1 MGPVAPASPSRHVT
15 LFVRAADRWV
25 LMAGKNMSGELDFMK
40 SEVRKRDEI
49 VAACRSR
56 QS

>member
-15 LFVRAADRWV
+15 LFVSAADRWA
-25 LMAGKNMSGELDFMK
+25 LISGRNLSGEPDFMND
-40 SEVRKRDEI
+40 EVRSREET